1 MTTRELDYKLAKD
14 IARIRLIT
22 MAGAAAAEDT
32 TISAQILIAMNDLDA
47 GKEMDIK
54 NEITKIQEDPKKAL
68 LISDI
73 MTPAYVDTIKL
84 KLKIRDNL
92 RHSSRADKLKI
103 FQEAERKQAT
113 KENATEVAKAA
124 GIILKAVQAKENQT
138 IINAAVAEA
147 HAYNMPNTVQAIM
160 DQVYKDPTW
169 VKGTEIQLSLV
180 NFMSLANEAI
190 EHLEKVSY
198 YGSWYYERFQP
209 TGIIY
214 VTIS

>member
-54 NEITKIQEDPKKAL
+54 NEITKIQEDPKKAS

-124 GIILKAVQAKENQT
+124 GIIIKAIQAKENQT

-147 HAYNMPNTVQAIM
+147 HAYSMPNTVQAIM

-180 NFMSLANEAI
+180 NFMSLAHEAI